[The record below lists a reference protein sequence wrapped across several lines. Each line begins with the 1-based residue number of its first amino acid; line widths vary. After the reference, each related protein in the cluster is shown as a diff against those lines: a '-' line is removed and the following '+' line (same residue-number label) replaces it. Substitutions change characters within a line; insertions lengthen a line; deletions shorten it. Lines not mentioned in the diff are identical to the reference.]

1 MNEREIAEEW
11 AAEEQEMETKAFT
24 DSLQKLLRKNS
35 DSVNESEENK
45 LIKKEN

>member
-1 MNEREIAEEW
+1 MNEHEIAEEW
-11 AAEEQEMETKAFT
+11 AAEEQEMETRAFT
-24 DSLQKLLRKNS
+24 DSLQNLLRKNS